1 MSERTTRSS
10 TRWRHEMM
18 SSPRSYYDALHLC
31 TRLQE
36 SLKAVARAEIHL
48 FGYLASLLAAYRGQL
63 PSDWGYGFA
72 ITPDGYPFSHDVD
85 ASLDLL
91 VRRGRLVA
99 DEDGYLM
106 ASPYGSMELE
116 ALGALSA
123 LRQNNTF
130 VEGACG
136 AALVMPVG
144 IIRDAL
150 GREWDLQRVPGV
162 SRAEILPTQVGSAM
176 RRQHFAALR
185 TALPSDPGDLM
196 VPAVV
201 WLSYLSESSSQG
213 RSSRG

>member
-1 MSERTTRSS
+1 
-10 TRWRHEMM
+10 MM

-31 TRLQE
+31 ARLQE
-36 SLKAVARAEIHL
+36 SLKAVARAEVHL

-72 ITPDGYPFSHDVD
+72 ITPDGYPFSRDLD

-91 VRRGRLVA
+91 VRRGRLMA
-99 DEDGYLM
+99 DEDGYLK
-106 ASPYGSMELE
+106 ASVYGSMELE
-116 ALGALSA
+116 KLGMLSA
-123 LRQNNTF
+123 LRENHLF

-136 AALVMPVG
+136 AALIMPVG

-150 GREWDLQRVPGV
+150 GREWDLQRVPSV
-162 SRAEILPTQVGSAM
+162 SHAELLPTQVGSAL

-201 WLSYLSESSSQG
+201 WLSYLSELSLQDPSAHG
-213 RSSRG
+213 